1 MKKILIITLT
11 LISISAY
18 SQKAFTLK
26 VEAAPSIPDT
36 TFKHPPTGLFLRFEG
51 LNETLDSCILSFETW
66 SDREVDSTVF
76 LEWRQSTRG
85 RVKLPYNV
93 VMNAFTNGK
102 PKPAAWNQI
111 LSTAFKMRL
120 KPE

>member
-1 MKKILIITLT
+1 MKKIILISLT
-11 LISISAY
+11 LISLNAY

-26 VEAAPSIPDT
+26 VEPAPSIPDT

-66 SDREVDSTVF
+66 SDRAVDSTVF

-85 RVKLPYNV
+85 RVKLPYSV
-93 VMNAFTNGK
+93 VMNAFQNGK
-102 PKPAAWNQI
+102 PKAAAWNTI
-111 LSTAFKMRL
+111 LGTAFKMRL
-120 KPE
+120 KTE